1 MNDEKKMTAYKV
13 LSGGI
18 QVQYLYGYKRF
29 KKDEIIKLDPEH
41 PLTQAF
47 LRGHI
52 IELYKPPKRGR
63 SKKK

>member
-1 MNDEKKMTAYKV
+1 MSEKKPYKV

-18 QVQYLYGYKRF
+18 QVSHLYGSKRF
-29 KKDEIIKLDPEH
+29 KKDEIIKLDPDH
-41 PLTQAF
+41 PLTLAF
-47 LRGHI
+47 LRGHM